1 MRLRR
6 LLAARGRLLAAL
18 ALLSGLI
25 ALAGWDGSMGRMLIA
40 LLTATALGWLLVV
53 QLRRIDHGETR
64 LHTLFRDSPMATAI
78 TRVSDGVFLEAN
90 DAFLE
95 MTGFRRDELIG
106 RSSVALGLWE
116 DANRRAA
123 GIERLMEERQ
133 VRNMEAPFRRRSGEL
148 ADALFSAQI
157 IDFDDQPHVL
167 VMMQD
172 ITALKRA
179 SRRLRLATDSAGAG
193 IWDLDVARDL
203 LEWDDGMYRLYGIT
217 RQQYPEPRAAWA
229 AVVHRDDRTQVE
241 QRRAAAVASA
251 QSFDVEFRIV
261 RPDGDVRHIKSFGNV
276 QTGLDGQAVRL
287 TGFNIDI
294 TQHVRAEQAVRASE
308 AFLHALVNQNDDLI
322 LSVDR
327 DLRITQFNDPL
338 RRLVQAHGAS
348 ALQFGDDFRSITPRE
363 RHTEVEELLRRALA
377 GQHQR
382 AESIT
387 RRRDGSVLY
396 LDESYNPIVD
406 ADGTVTGV
414 SIIARDVTE
423 RRHTEQTIQAI
434 MKGTGAAVGAAFF
447 RSLVTELA
455 SALNTRY
462 ALVGELVP
470 TPAPHVRTVAV
481 AADGQILENFDY
493 DLSQT
498 PCAGVLERGAGFF
511 PSGLR
516 EAFPG
521 NAMLRDLGLDSYLGV
536 PLTAASGRVLGLVA
550 VLHDRPMQDSEL
562 ARTLLGIFA
571 TRAAAELERLH
582 LEAERARALSILE
595 EASDLISFADPDGQI
610 RYMNAAFRRVVG
622 LTPEEDVTGRRVG
635 EFATAW
641 AQHLVRS
648 KGVPTAFANGSWLG
662 EAAVLDANGV
672 EIPVSQLIIAHRGP
686 SGEVQYLSTIMRDL
700 SEQKRNERVFR
711 ESAARLRLAQQI
723 GRLGSWECDLVT
735 NALTWSENMYRIA
748 GQDPER
754 FEVTRENWL
763 KLVHPDDRPALLAVS
778 EDTIGGR
785 RAFDIDH
792 RVCRPD
798 GSVLHVHERAELVRD
813 ASGRP
818 LKLVGT
824 VQDITERKLAEEQL
838 RLAGQVFENSGEAIV
853 ITDAR
858 RRIISVNPAYT
869 AITRYSREE
878 VVGRTPQDL
887 TPDLR
892 GWERER
898 AIWEEVEL
906 AGFWQGEVW
915 DRRRDG
921 ETYPKWLTV
930 SAVRDRAGQVVNF
943 IKIFSDIS
951 ERKEREERVRHLAHH
966 DFLTDLPNR
975 MLLSDR
981 ITQAISLAQRSDAQV
996 AVLFLDLD
1004 RFKNVN
1010 DSLGHTIGDK
1020 LLQEVARRLRA
1031 CVRGS
1036 DTVSRLGGDEFVILV
1051 PGVTDAGDVAVLAQK
1066 VLEVVSEPYWIEG
1079 HELVSSPSIGIA
1091 VYPTDGPDV
1100 EALLRNAD
1108 AAMYHAKES
1117 GRKNYQFFTPD
1128 MNTRAIERLS
1138 MERSLRR
1145 ALERGELRLHYQPQ
1159 YDIASGRIVG
1169 MEALIRWEHPDLGL
1183 VSPARFMPFAEE
1195 SGLILPI
1202 GEWVLQEACRQNR
1215 AWQEAD
1221 LPRVRVA
1228 VNISALQFRQPG
1240 FAESVQRALT
1250 HTGLA
1255 ARYLELEVTE
1265 SVIMHDAERVT
1276 QSLALLKQMGLELA
1290 IDDFGTGYSSLSYLK
1305 RFPIDRLKIDQSFVR
1320 DITTDQDD
1328 AAITGAIIAL
1338 TRNLGLKTIAEG
1350 VETREQLE
1358 FLRAHGCDE
1367 VQGFLL
1373 SRPVEASA
1381 CPALLAEQ
1389 VLPGGRQAA

>member
-1 MRLRR
+1 VV
-6 LLAARGRLLAAL
+6 AAV
-18 ALLSGLI
+18 ALLGGLA
-25 ALAGWDGSMGRMLIA
+25 ALAGWDGSMGRVLMALLAVTALSGLLIA
-40 LLTATALGWLLVV
+40 
-53 QLRRIDHGETR
+53 QRRRIDHGETR
-64 LHTLFRDSPMATAI
+64 LHALFPDGPMATAI
-78 TRVSDGVFLEAN
+78 TRASDGVFVEAN

-95 MTGFRRDELIG
+95 MTGFRRDQLIG
-106 RSSVALGLWE
+106 KSSVAVGLWE
-116 DANRRAA
+116 DAGRRAA
-123 GIERLMEERQ
+123 GIKLLLEKRQ
-133 VRNMEAPFRRRSGEL
+133 VRNGEAPFRRRSGEL
-148 ADALFSAQI
+148 AHALFSAQI
-157 IDFDDQPHVL
+157 IDLDGQPHVL

-172 ITALKRA
+172 VTSLERA

-193 IWDLDVARDL
+193 VWDLDVARDL

-217 RQQYPEPRAAWA
+217 REQYPEPREAWA
-229 AVVHRDDRTQVE
+229 AVVHPDDRTQAE
-241 QRRAAAVASA
+241 QRRAAALAGA
-251 QSFDVEFRIV
+251 QPCEVEFRV
-261 RPDGDVRHIKSFGNV
+261 LRPDGDVRHIRSFGNV
-276 QTGLDGQAVRL
+276 QTGPDGKAVRL

-294 TQHVRAEQAVRASE
+294 TQRVQAEQAVRASE

-327 DLRITQFNDPL
+327 DLRITQFNDAL
-338 RRLVQAHGAS
+338 RRLVQTHGPAE
-348 ALQFGDDFRSITPRE
+348 LKFGDDFRTITPRE
-363 RHTEVEELLRRALA
+363 RQAQVEALLRQALA

-382 AESIT
+382 AESVT
-387 RRRDGSVLY
+387 RRRDGGVLY

-406 ADGTVTGV
+406 VSGNVIGV
-414 SIIARDVTE
+414 SVIARDVTA
-423 RRHTEQTIQAI
+423 RRHTEQTIRAI
-434 MKGTGAAVGAAFF
+434 VKGTGAAVGAAFF

-455 SALNTRY
+455 SALNARY
-462 ALVGELVP
+462 ALVSELVP
-470 TPAPHVRTVAV
+470 TPAPHIRTVAV
-481 AADGQILENFDY
+481 AQDGRILENFDY

-498 PCAGVLERGAGFF
+498 PCAGVLEHGLGFF

-521 NAMLRDLGLDSYLGV
+521 NAMLSDLGLDSYLGV

-582 LEAERARALSILE
+582 LEAERARALSVLE

-610 RYMNAAFRRVVG
+610 RYMNAAFRRLVG
-622 LTPEEDVTGRRVG
+622 LSPDEDLAGRRVG
-635 EFATAW
+635 EFGAAW
-641 AQHLVRS
+641 AQDLVRGT
-648 KGVPTAFANGSWLG
+648 GVPKALASGSWLG
-662 EAAVLDANGV
+662 ETAVLDVTGV
-672 EIPVSQLIIAHRGP
+672 EIPVSQLIIAHRAP

-700 SEQKRNERVFR
+700 SEQKRNEQVLR
-711 ESAARLRLAQQI
+711 ESAASLRLAQQI
-723 GRLGSWECDLVT
+723 GRLGSWESDLVT
-735 NALTWSENMYRIA
+735 NALSWSENMYRIA
-748 GQDPER
+748 CQDPES

-763 KLVHPDDRPALLAVS
+763 RLVHPDDRPALLAVR
-778 EDTIGGR
+778 EDAVRGH

-798 GSVLHVHERAELVRD
+798 GTVLHVHQRAELVRD

-818 LKLVGT
+818 LKLVGI

-838 RLAGQVFENSGEAIV
+838 RLAGQVFESSGEAIV
-853 ITDAR
+853 ITDPQR
-858 RRIISVNPAYT
+858 RVVSVNPAYT
-869 AITRYSREE
+869 AITGYSREE
-878 VVGRTPQDL
+878 VIGRTPYEL

-892 GWERER
+892 SWEREQGV
-898 AIWEEVEL
+898 WEEVERTGL
-906 AGFWQGEVW
+906 WQGEVW
-915 DRRRDG
+915 DRRRNG
-921 ETYPKWLTV
+921 KIYPKWLTL
-930 SAVRDRAGQVVNF
+930 SAVRDTSAQVVNF

-975 MLLSDR
+975 VLLSDR
-981 ITQAISLAQRSDAQV
+981 VTQAISLAGRSRARV
-996 AVLFLDLD
+996 ALLFLDLD

-1010 DSLGHTIGDK
+1010 DSLGHSIGDK
-1020 LLQEVARRLRA
+1020 LLQEVARRLRTS
-1031 CVRGS
+1031 VRAS

-1051 PGVTDAGDVAVLAQK
+1051 PEVTDPGDVAVLAQK
-1066 VLEVVSEPYWIEG
+1066 VLEVVSEPYAIEG
-1079 HELVSSPSIGIA
+1079 HELISSPSIGIA

-1100 EALLRNAD
+1100 ETLLRNAD

-1117 GRKNYQFFTPD
+1117 GRNNYQFFTPD

-1159 YDIASGRIVG
+1159 YEIATGRIVG

-1183 VSPARFMPFAEE
+1183 VSPGRFMPFAEE

-1215 AWQEAD
+1215 AWQEAG

-1240 FAESVQRALT
+1240 FADSVRRALT
-1250 HTGLA
+1250 HSGLA

-1276 QSLALLKQMGLELA
+1276 ESLASLKRMGLELA

-1320 DITTDQDD
+1320 DITTDHDD
-1328 AAITGAIIAL
+1328 AAITSAIIAL

-1373 SRPVEASA
+1373 GRPVEASA
-1381 CPALLAEQ
+1381 CPALLAGEA
-1389 VLPGGRQAA
+1389 LSAGRQAA